1 MGEELK
7 VRGENRVFSNAPE
20 TCRRK
25 FVPPISSQ
33 PGPFV
38 RADNFF
44 ASGAQILPPPAEF
57 CPARFLLDSGPILE
71 IIGAVR
77 TCVIFNPAARGN
89 KARNFRRHLHDMA
102 AGTAFK
108 ATASA
113 GDARRLAAGAVH
125 EGYELI
131 IAAGGDGTV
140 NEVLN
145 GLGDVP
151 DGFDR
156 VRFGVLPLGTINVL
170 ARELNIPLKME
181 LAWNVL
187 QTGNEMRI
195 DLPRAEFQAG
205 DKRERRYFIQL
216 AGAGLDARAIEL
228 TDWQLKKA
236 AGPLAYVVAGLKA
249 LREKK
254 PVIKL
259 HIDGAVI
266 PGELILIGNGRL
278 YGGSFE
284 IFPDAKLNDGRLQI
298 CVLAQADF
306 PSLLRIAPRL
316 LLQRRVPERMVKR
329 FTGAAFELTS
339 DQPAALELDGEWAGH
354 LPATIS
360 LLPRRLRLAVP

>member
-1 MGEELK
+1 
-7 VRGENRVFSNAPE
+7 
-20 TCRRK
+20 
-25 FVPPISSQ
+25 
-33 PGPFV
+33 
-38 RADNFF
+38 
-44 ASGAQILPPPAEF
+44 
-57 CPARFLLDSGPILE
+57 
-71 IIGAVR
+71 VR

-89 KARNFRRHLHDMA
+89 KARNFRRHLHAMA

-113 GDARRLAAGAVH
+113 GDARRLAAEAVQ

-145 GLGDVP
+145 GLGDAP

-170 ARELNIPLKME
+170 AREMNIPLKLE
-181 LAWNVL
+181 PAWNIL
-187 QTGNEMRI
+187 QAGNERRI

-205 DKRERRYFIQL
+205 GKREQRYFIQL

-254 PVIKL
+254 PMIEL
-259 HIDGAVI
+259 HIDGTAVS
-266 PGELILIGNGRL
+266 GELILIGNGKL

-284 IFPDAKLNDGRLQI
+284 IFPDAKLDDGQLDI
-298 CVLAQADF
+298 CLLKQANF
-306 PSLLRIAPRL
+306 PSFLRIAPRL
-316 LLQRRVPERMVKR
+316 LLQRRVPAAMVQH
-329 FTGAAFELTS
+329 FTASTFELKS
-339 DQPAALELDGEWAGH
+339 DRPAALELDGEWAGH

-360 LLPRRLRLAVP
+360 LVPRKLRLAVP